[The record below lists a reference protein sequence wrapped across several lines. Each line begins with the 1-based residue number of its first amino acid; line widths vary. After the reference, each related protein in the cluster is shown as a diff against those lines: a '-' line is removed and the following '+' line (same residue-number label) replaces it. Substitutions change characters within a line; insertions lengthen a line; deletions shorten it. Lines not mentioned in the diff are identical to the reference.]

1 MKRIVYLTLVAVFL
15 IILCSCKSIT
25 IHIGPAETEAPTE
38 TPYVKS
44 QEEKNEDI
52 YQEAKERMEKC
63 DFYGA
68 KSKFEQIKSYKDSAQ
83 YIEECQILYWAKL
96 NYPLAIKHLKGQ
108 LKNPAS
114 LQIHGVK
121 FHEPTSS
128 WMSEEQK
135 KKYVGITIDYSA
147 QNGFGGMERTTFY
160 DALHSSEDNY
170 WTKLQDVPY
179 WYYLKKIDVS
189 SISY

>member
-1 MKRIVYLTLVAVFL
+1 MKRIVCLSLVAVFL

-63 DFYGA
+63 DFSGA

-83 YIEECQILYWAKL
+83 YIEECQILFRAKL
-96 NYPLAIKHLKGQ
+96 GYTLAIKHLKGH

-128 WMSEEQK
+128 WMSEEEK

-147 QNGFGGMERTTFY
+147 QNGFGGTNRGYYWITV
-160 DALHSSEDNY
+160 DASTNKVTVAFGSD
-170 WTKLQDVPY
+170 
-179 WYYLKKIDVS
+179 
-189 SISY
+189 